1 VRISD
6 VQQSLKFNY
15 TETTLYDL
23 KSNCPKEYF
32 LFTEA
37 FYKQVLIE
45 DDESSTIMFKLPH
58 KKEGVGVVT
67 VPLTLEY
74 HHFEF
79 TVSHPKESCSIS
91 LLNQQKVLD
100 YQIFTMDSIPIMDEV
115 DSLLL
120 PFQVPIKSEKIL
132 TEKAPLFLKFETM
145 SYPEEEMTGDFTSGV
160 FVLQRIKTKYKVEN
174 IDKADLKANYGIF
187 LLELFSFG

>member
-1 VRISD
+1 M
-6 VQQSLKFNY
+6 
-15 TETTLYDL
+15 

-45 DDESSTIMFKLPH
+45 DDESSTVMFKLPH

-67 VPLTLEY
+67 VPQSLEY
-74 HHFEF
+74 RHFEF

-91 LLNQQKVLD
+91 LLYQQKVLD

-120 PFQVPIKSEKIL
+120 PFQVPIKSDKIL

-145 SYPEEEMTGDFTSGV
+145 TFAEEEMTGEFTSGV
-160 FVLQRIKTKYKVEN
+160 FVLQRIKTKYKVDA
-174 IDKADLKANYGIF
+174 IDKADLKANYGKLVFENMDNNFFQKIWRYKHHKD
-187 LLELFSFG
+187 